1 MSVFCYGNTMRSVAV
16 CCVQTAS
23 VKLCLCCRFSGFR
36 NGYRNGFFIDVDIV
50 YEISGRFVGQF

>member
-1 MSVFCYGNTMRSVAV
+1 MSVFRYGNTMRSVAV

-23 VKLCLCCRFSGFR
+23 VKLYLYRRFLGFS

-50 YEISGRFVGQF
+50 YEISGRLVGQF

>member
-1 MSVFCYGNTMRSVAV
+1 MSVFRYGNTMRSVAV

-23 VKLCLCCRFSGFR
+23 VKLYLYRRFSGFS

-50 YEISGRFVGQF
+50 YEISGRLVGQF